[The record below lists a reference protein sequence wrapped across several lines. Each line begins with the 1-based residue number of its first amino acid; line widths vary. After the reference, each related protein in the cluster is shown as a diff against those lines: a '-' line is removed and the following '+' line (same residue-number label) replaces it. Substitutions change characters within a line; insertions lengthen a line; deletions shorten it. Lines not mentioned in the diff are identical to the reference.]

1 MDALRERDEYNQLLR
16 AKEME
21 DKQIKDDA
29 RATKLRQQAA
39 LREAYENQMAQKD
52 QAKRQTR
59 LDNDQF
65 ANEYKNYLDN
75 LDAQR
80 NVPKSAHVRK
90 SQNLGGDNYG
100 TGLQIGEPT
109 LAPRNVQD
117 SKHQLQNNIDNVY
130 TGLPIGYN
138 QQPRDYPRVERS
150 QISQKENIHYGD
162 IPNAPKSKVE
172 LNREK
177 QMADKQYTGFHIG
190 AIPEQSRNDR
200 NRANNNYHAMLD
212 EQVQLKRE
220 AARIKKASDD
230 AQIQDSLDYQMRQID
245 RSQHDRA
252 REHYQDPNLRND
264 TMSQQSDYDRIK
276 NRYGNHAKGYNILTG
291 N

>member
-1 MDALRERDEYNQLLR
+1 MLQ
-16 AKEME
+16 AKQME
-21 DKQIKDDA
+21 DNRFKEDA

-39 LREAYENQMAQKD
+39 LREAYEVQMAQKD

-65 ANEYKNYLDN
+65 GIEYKNYLEN

-80 NVPKSAHVRK
+80 NVPKSSHVRK
-90 SQNLGGDNYG
+90 SQNFAGEDYG
-100 TGLQIGEPT
+100 TGLQIGGPSNMQN
-109 LAPRNVQD
+109 PKQR
-117 SKHQLQNNIDNVY
+117 LQNDIENVY
-130 TGLPIGYN
+130 TGLPVGYN
-138 QQPRDYPRVERS
+138 NQPRDYQRAERHQVS
-150 QISQKENIHYGD
+150 AQKENILYDMPTG
-162 IPNAPKSKVE
+162 PKSKVE

-190 AIPEQSRNDR
+190 AIPEQSRNDK

-220 AARIKKASDD
+220 AQRIKKASDE
-230 AQIQDSLDYQMRQID
+230 AFAQDSLDHQMRQIE
-245 RSQHDRA
+245 RSQHERA
-252 REHYQDPNLRND
+252 KGDYQEPPMRGDN
-264 TMSQQSDYDRIK
+264 MSQQSDYDRIK
-276 NRYGNHAKGYNILTG
+276 FKNGNYSKNYNILTG